1 MEEAEC
7 IDCGKLYRNFG
18 LDMTFPDEQWEMIC
32 PDRGGILC
40 ANCILER
47 ASKLPNVI
55 AIRAQIEFS
64 NSKSRST

>member
-7 IDCGKLYRNFG
+7 IDCGKRYNNFK
-18 LDMTFPDEQWEMIC
+18 LDVTLPDEQWLLIC

-40 ANCILER
+40 ANCIVER

-55 AIRAQIEFS
+55 TIRAQLDLATIEY
-64 NSKSRST
+64 